1 MDQAQIDIRYTE
13 LLQWLEER
21 YLIPKDWPSR
31 LEILKTKKGEIIDNL
46 FKKDT
51 AEMKKLQNMF
61 KAFKQIQLESLP
73 YNDFSKLY
81 QQLIKTEEA
90 KDKSLFGRY
99 NSPLI
104 YSAFLLDGVY
114 QKNNMHLAEN
124 AKIIVQNVSYDIPTC
139 KKAINELKNM
149 INEHEHKTVEKN
161 EQIENNKE
169 KLKNL
174 LKSNDIDFDI
184 ESTTSNQI
192 AMSLIERLSKDD
204 CFEKLIASIED
215 KIYRNNKVDQAMS
228 CYEDFYNML
237 YSKEEK
243 VEKKSLTPKLY
254 RFFTE
259 GDYMV
264 TPDKSKSDKSSKE
277 ARKAIID
284 YKTKLYQMKY
294 TDQADVKSYNFSL
307 VDENGNAQKKETKE
321 ESSSVIPNETC
332 LLNTN
337 EKNLLIAD
345 INELIIFI
353 SQRISKMNDKDE
365 INLAMYDQSLKDF
378 NLKYSNEDL
387 SGLKT
392 ELESIISLFEKKELI
407 FISDLFDDEN
417 NIKTIVDLFN
427 EIKINNSKLKN
438 VIAEYKKKDVEILA
452 EIKENEKKINE
463 FKKSAISIRK
473 VTEMFLTKKLQ
484 RKINIMGDENL
495 IAK

>member
-61 KAFKQIQLESLP
+61 KAFKQIPLESLP

-215 KIYRNNKVDQAMS
+215 KI
-228 CYEDFYNML
+228 
-237 YSKEEK
+237 
-243 VEKKSLTPKLY
+243 
-254 RFFTE
+254 
-259 GDYMV
+259 
-264 TPDKSKSDKSSKE
+264 
-277 ARKAIID
+277 
-284 YKTKLYQMKY
+284 
-294 TDQADVKSYNFSL
+294 
-307 VDENGNAQKKETKE
+307 
-321 ESSSVIPNETC
+321 
-332 LLNTN
+332 
-337 EKNLLIAD
+337 
-345 INELIIFI
+345 
-353 SQRISKMNDKDE
+353 
-365 INLAMYDQSLKDF
+365 
-378 NLKYSNEDL
+378 
-387 SGLKT
+387 
-392 ELESIISLFEKKELI
+392 
-407 FISDLFDDEN
+407 
-417 NIKTIVDLFN
+417 
-427 EIKINNSKLKN
+427 
-438 VIAEYKKKDVEILA
+438 
-452 EIKENEKKINE
+452 
-463 FKKSAISIRK
+463 
-473 VTEMFLTKKLQ
+473 
-484 RKINIMGDENL
+484 
-495 IAK
+495 